1 MKLTDTDKCYILT
14 ALERCQDAPDGT
26 LERAAAALG
35 RDTPWLPFRTLSDWQ
50 DARLGL

>member
-14 ALERCQDAPDGT
+14 ALERYQDAPDGT
-26 LERAAAALG
+26 LDRAVAVLG
-35 RDTPWLPFRTLSDWQ
+35 KDAPWSPFRTLRDWE